1 MLPTI
6 ICFIDGVAADRIVG
20 FDELGGTDDFPTFNL
35 SKRLMRSGVIIPKTN
50 QEKGRINIK
59 KGAKK
64 RNNNESDS
72 DSGNDSN

>member
-20 FDELGGTDDFPTFNL
+20 FDELGGTDDFTTFNL

-72 DSGNDSN
+72 D